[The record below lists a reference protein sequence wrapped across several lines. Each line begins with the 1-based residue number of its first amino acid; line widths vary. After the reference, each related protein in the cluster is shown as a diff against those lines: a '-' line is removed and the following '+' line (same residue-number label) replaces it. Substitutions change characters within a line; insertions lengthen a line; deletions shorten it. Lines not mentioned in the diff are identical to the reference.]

1 MLDGS
6 GALLPPLLLDDDDDE
21 EEEEEEEEEGGEGVD
36 EDALEEGFGRLLEL
50 LVRSVGLILADT
62 LDVRST
68 AICRF
73 AALPETLL
81 LLLLLLVMVV
91 VVDPVVA
98 LATTLS
104 ELLFGGERGL
114 FLDALTGLGLAGR
127 SLSSV
132 GCPPHVR
139 LAAISSKISLSNCP
153 PLPMGT
159 MSWFMLLLLLLL
171 LLLSSPSSSSD
182 GEAALSDSEEP
193 EAEKPD
199 TDGTM
204 PPLPSTTS
212 MGNGVGVEGRSGEAV
227 RS

>member
-1 MLDGS
+1 MDGS
-6 GALLPPLLLDDDDDE
+6 GALLPPLLLDDDDDD

-81 LLLLLLVMVV
+81 LLLLLLEVMVV

-98 LATTLS
+98 TLS

-114 FLDALTGLGLAGR
+114 FLDALTGLGLGGR

-159 MSWFMLLLLLLL
+159 MSWFMLLLLLL